1 MDDVARHVPLWARMS
16 AGAPPG
22 PPPIHGACALTATG
36 ATEPP
41 GSPRAARLATPSWL
55 DTRLVLGVLLVL
67 VSVVVG
73 ARLLSA
79 ADRSQL
85 VWTTARPLAPGTA
98 LAASVLVAPPVRLFG
113 NAERYL
119 SAEQPPPVGYLL
131 RRAVGPDELLP
142 RDALAAPGADLDVRS
157 VTVNVRPGNAPP
169 DLAAGEQV
177 DVYVTPEQPDGAGR
191 AALPSA
197 APGPAPAVSPVPLA
211 GSRLVLARVTVLS
224 APSERGLGAGS
235 EQRAVVLQV
244 APGDV
249 ASVLSATEVGRL
261 DLVRVPRE
269 LPALTTPTSGA
280 GNG

>member
-1 MDDVARHVPLWARMS
+1 L
-16 AGAPPG
+16 
-22 PPPIHGACALTATG
+22 
-36 ATEPP
+36 TEPP
-41 GSPRAARLATPSWL
+41 ASPRAARLATPSWL

-85 VWTTARPLAPGTA
+85 VWTTARPLAPGSA
-98 LAASVLVAPPVRLFG
+98 LAASDLVPTPVRLFG

-191 AALPSA
+191 AAL
-197 APGPAPAVSPVPLA
+197 APGAPEATASPVPLA

-244 APGDV
+244 EPGDV
-249 ASVLSATEVGRL
+249 TSVLSATELGRL

-269 LPALTTPTSGA
+269 LPALPTTGA
-280 GNG
+280 GAASGSG